1 MTKFNIEVDAW
12 KIGIEK
18 DNPYYGTAGLKKEV
32 SVTEA
37 ELYEAITKHL
47 QVKGFFAR
55 TVSVEEAE

>member
-12 KIGIEK
+12 KIEIEN
-18 DNPYYGTAGLKKEV
+18 DNLYYGSTKGKKEV

-37 ELYEAITKHL
+37 ELYEAITKYL
-47 QVKGFFAR
+47 QVKGFSAR